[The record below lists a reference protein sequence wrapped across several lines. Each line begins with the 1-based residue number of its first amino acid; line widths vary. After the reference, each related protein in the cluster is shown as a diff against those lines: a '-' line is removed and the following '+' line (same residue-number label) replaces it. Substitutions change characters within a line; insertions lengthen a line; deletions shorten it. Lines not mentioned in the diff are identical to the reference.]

1 MFTCYVGQVLK
12 FLKKMSVLFLQLR
25 WRVSAAR
32 LLVIAPQTVRA
43 LMRRAPH
50 LDATHFVLLYL
61 QRASVRGEEGH
72 RKGGKANSEL
82 AIKIFNCNLISWCA
96 DMESLTISSGVSLQ
110 LSLSSSLSLF
120 YMLFHSLFPYSA
132 FKRSQR
138 LSKSAREQSQFN
150 TFTTPL
156 KMLIF

>member
-1 MFTCYVGQVLK
+1 
-12 FLKKMSVLFLQLR
+12 MSVLFLQLR

-61 QRASVRGEEGH
+61 QRASVRREMAEGHEEGH

-96 DMESLTISSGVSLQ
+96 DMESLTISSWVSLQ
-110 LSLSSSLSLF
+110 LSLFLSVSLLHSLSLSI
-120 YMLFHSLFPYSA
+120 SLLCIQSDPRDCQKAPES
-132 FKRSQR
+132 KVNLTHSQR
-138 LSKSAREQSQFN
+138 LLKCWYFN
-150 TFTTPL
+150 
-156 KMLIF
+156 

>member
-61 QRASVRGEEGH
+61 QRASVRREMAQGHEE
-72 RKGGKANSEL
+72 GGKANSEL

-96 DMESLTISSGVSLQ
+96 DMESLTISSWVSLQ
-110 LSLSSSLSLF
+110 LSLFLSVSLLHSLSLSI
-120 YMLFHSLFPYSA
+120 SLLCIQTIPEIVK
-132 FKRSQR
+132 KRPR
-138 LSKSAREQSQFN
+138 AKS
-150 TFTTPL
+150 
-156 KMLIF
+156 I

>member
-1 MFTCYVGQVLK
+1 
-12 FLKKMSVLFLQLR
+12 MSVLFLQLR

-32 LLVIAPQTVRA
+32 LSVIAPQTVRA

-61 QRASVRGEEGH
+61 QRANVRREMAEGHEEGH

-96 DMESLTISSGVSLQ
+96 DMESLTISSWVSLQ

-120 YMLFHSLFPYSA
+120 YILFRSLFPYSA